1 MAKSQVALAPS
12 KFVGCLGSISEVAS
26 NWPRQECLVDCLSLI
41 RTGHSVG
48 EVFLLLRRR
57 CMEET
62 SGIEDGLAASS
73 FYTAGFL
80 HCVALLGSSR
90 AYVSLSLPVAPR
102 SIQV

>member
-1 MAKSQVALAPS
+1 MFGGLFILDPDRTLS
-12 KFVGCLGSISEVAS
+12 GS
-26 NWPRQECLVDCLSLI
+26 LVL
-41 RTGHSVG
+41 
-48 EVFLLLRRR
+48 LLLRRR

-90 AYVSLSLPVAPR
+90 TYVSLLLPVAPR

>member
-1 MAKSQVALAPS
+1 
-12 KFVGCLGSISEVAS
+12 
-26 NWPRQECLVDCLSLI
+26 
-41 RTGHSVG
+41 
-48 EVFLLLRRR
+48 
-57 CMEET
+57 MEET